1 MGEVESL
8 NPLPSC
14 KSPFPNV
21 SANTGDDGRKVDSI
35 EVEHTAVNE
44 KQVDSE
50 SVSLFSH
57 MLDEGGIVSP
67 VSAVVMLLQMSLE
80 PSVGIGGVQEV
91 DLAPFERSLGFRERS
106 LSFRLHAAH
115 QSFMLGWLAWLA
127 AGVAGESCSR
137 TGGET
142 G

>member
-1 MGEVESL
+1 M
-8 NPLPSC
+8 
-14 KSPFPNV
+14 
-21 SANTGDDGRKVDSI
+21 SANTGNDGRKEDNT

-50 SVSLFSH
+50 SISLLSH
-57 MLDEGGIVSP
+57 MLDERGIVSP
-67 VSAVVMLLQMSLE
+67 VSTVVLLLQMPLE

-106 LSFRLHAAH
+106 LSFRLYATH
-115 QSFMLGWLAWLA
+115 QSFMLSRLAWLA
-127 AGVAGESCSR
+127 AGVAGESCGR

-142 G
+142 D